1 MKKPKRKKTIKENFN
16 FHKFLY
22 NDKYILIFSICA
34 AFVLWI
40 IVSST
45 SSDPDVKTI
54 TDISVSIPN
63 LPDNLEVMYEEDI
76 KAEIRIKGNKLV
88 IGSVQSSDILV
99 TADTSEITKPG
110 DYSLNL
116 SAKKQGIMSD
126 YEFDST
132 VTPSKI
138 KVHVDRSIEK
148 SFKIEEDVQV
158 QTGSEYL
165 KQQNQ
170 LAVDTVKL
178 SGAETDINQIESVKA
193 VYESSETLTKTKTFD
208 VPLIFYDKDGKEIT
222 SQYIN
227 AEFNSV
233 KVTVP
238 VLKVKKVPIK
248 VEFTNIPD
256 SWEMPEN
263 WVSISNPESGY
274 VQLAASDDVIDGITE
289 IKTEPVDLSQ
299 ISAARTSISDVGLEI
314 PTYCTNVDRIEKV
327 TLKLNTKNFTSKN
340 FTVSNVELRSN
351 VSGVTGKLTGDS
363 FNVTIVGPENEIKAM
378 KASDILLYATL
389 TESEATAA
397 FVTKPLQIS
406 IDGYKSCWWNYAVG
420 ENHATFTLTN
430 KSNANTSSASSAS
443 NESSR

>member
-1 MKKPKRKKTIKENFN
+1 MKKPKRTIRTIKENFS

-22 NDKYILIFSICA
+22 NDKYIMIFSICA

-54 TDISVSIPN
+54 TDISISVPN

-76 KAEIRIKGNKLV
+76 KAEVRIKGNKLI

-99 TADTSEITKPG
+99 TADISNVNKPG
-110 DYSLNL
+110 DYNLNL
-116 SAKKQGIMSD
+116 SAKKQGIISD

-138 KVHVDRSIEK
+138 NVHVDRNIEK
-148 SFKIEEDVQV
+148 TFKIEEDVQI
-158 QTGSEYL
+158 QAGSEYL

-170 LAVDTVKL
+170 LSVDSVKV
-178 SGAETDINQIESVKA
+178 SGAETDVSRIATVKA
-193 VYESSETLTKTKTFD
+193 IYESSETLTKTKTFNA
-208 VPLIFYDKDGKEIT
+208 PLHFYDENGKEII
-222 SQYIN
+222 SRYIN
-227 AEFNSV
+227 PEFDNV
-233 KVTVP
+233 QVTVP

-263 WVSISNPESGY
+263 WVSIANPESGY
-274 VQLAASDDVIDGITE
+274 VQLAASDEVLKEITE
-289 IKTEPVDLSQ
+289 IKTEPIDLSQ
-299 ISAARTSISDVGLEI
+299 ISALRRSMSDVELELPI
-314 PTYCTNVDRIEKV
+314 SCTNVDRIEKV
-327 TLKLNTKNFTSKN
+327 TLSFNTENFTSKT
-340 FTVSNVELRSN
+340 FTVSNVELRSD
-351 VSGVTGKLTGDS
+351 VAGVTGKLTGDS
-363 FNVTIVGPENEIKAM
+363 FNVTIVGPESEINAM

-389 TESEATAA
+389 TESESTAA
-397 FVTKPLQIS
+397 FITKPLQIS
-406 IDGYKSCWWNYAVG
+406 IDGYKSCWWNYNDG

-430 KSNANTSSASSAS
+430 KSNAVSSIAST
-443 NESSR
+443 ESSS